1 MTNLNAA
8 SLPGL
13 VAADRVVLDRVVLD
27 SLEGKH
33 PYLSR
38 PGTLN
43 GSHGPQ
49 RCAVNEPST

>member
-13 VAADRVVLDRVVLD
+13 VTADRVVLDG
-27 SLEGKH
+27 LEEKH

-43 GSHGPQ
+43 GRHGPQ